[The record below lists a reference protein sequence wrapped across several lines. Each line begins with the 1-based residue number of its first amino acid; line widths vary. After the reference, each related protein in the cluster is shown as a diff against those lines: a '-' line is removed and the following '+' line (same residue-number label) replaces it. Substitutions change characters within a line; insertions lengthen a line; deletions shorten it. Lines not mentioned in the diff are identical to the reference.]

1 MASLPPMN
9 RQRRAL
15 LSVTDKSGLTEL
27 ARKLRDHDYELIA
40 SGGTA
45 NHLKNAGLPVR
56 EVNELTGFPEIFGG
70 RVKTLHPIIHGGILG
85 KREED
90 FAEVAELGV
99 VPIDVVCV
107 NLYRFEAKA
116 ESGAS
121 EADILEAIDIG
132 GPTLLRA
139 AAKNFTRVTVLS
151 DPIFYSDFMQELD
164 AHDGYTSES
173 FRQRM
178 AAATFARTAVY
189 NRHIAIWLAS
199 TLNSASPR
207 RKSSA
212 ISHFITLRYGE
223 NPHQQAWLELPPGPR
238 GEPELPSIG
247 LEQLGGKE
255 LSYNNLV
262 DVIAA
267 QKLVTDFVDPCCGII
282 KHTNPCGFGLGE
294 AESAL
299 GRALRCDPVSAFGG
313 VFAFNAP
320 VDLAV
325 AERLSTMF
333 LEVIIAPSYSSEALV
348 GLRQKKNLRILICD
362 RELFL
367 ESTTGRRRGYGKLV
381 LHQEEDAGFPEL
393 AEWSVVSGAEPDAET
408 TTALSMVW
416 KICKHGK
423 SNAIVIGNTE
433 GTLGVGFGQMSR
445 VDSVRIAIG
454 KAGDQDLDLR
464 GAVAA
469 SDGFFPF
476 PDGIE
481 HLAAA
486 GIRAVVA
493 PGGSIRD
500 KEVTE
505 TAKRLGLTLIFTNR
519 RHFNH

>member
-1 MASLPPMN
+1 MASVPPMN
-9 RQRRAL
+9 QRRRAL

-27 ARKLRDHDYELIA
+27 ALKLRDHDYDLIA

-45 NHLKNAGLPVR
+45 AYLKDAGLPVC
-56 EVNELTGFPEIFGG
+56 EVGDLTGFPEIFDG

-85 KREED
+85 RREED

-99 VPIDVVCV
+99 VSIDVVCV

-116 ESGAS
+116 ESGLP
-121 EADILEAIDIG
+121 EAEILEAIDIG
-132 GPTLLRA
+132 GPALLRA
-139 AAKNFTRVTVLS
+139 AAKNFLRVTVLS
-151 DPIFYSDFMQELD
+151 DPIFYPDFMQELD
-164 AHDGYTSES
+164 AHDGTTSES
-173 FRQRM
+173 FRRRM

-189 NRHIAIWLAS
+189 NRHIAIWLAG
-199 TLNSASPR
+199 TLTSASPR
-207 RKSSA
+207 GKSVA
-212 ISHFITLRYGE
+212 ISPFIPLRYGE
-223 NPHQQAWLELPPGPR
+223 NPHQQAWLEIPPGPS
-238 GEPELPSIG
+238 GTPELATIG

-262 DVIAA
+262 DLIAA
-267 QKLVTDFVDPCCGII
+267 QKLVSDFVEPCCGII
-282 KHTNPCGFGLGE
+282 KHTNPCGFGLGV
-294 AESAL
+294 AEPAL
-299 GRALRCDPVSAFGG
+299 DRALRCDPVSAFGG

-320 VDLAV
+320 IDVAV

-333 LEVIIAPSYSSEALV
+333 IEVIIAPAYSSGALAK
-348 GLRQKKNLRILICD
+348 LRRKKNLRILTCD
-362 RELFL
+362 RQLFL
-367 ESTTGRRRGYGKLV
+367 ESTPGRRRGYGKLV
-381 LHQEEDAGFPEL
+381 LHQEEDTGFPEL
-393 AEWSVVSGAEPDAET
+393 AEWKLASGTEPDAA
-408 TTALSMVW
+408 TAAALTMVW
-416 KICKHGK
+416 KVCKHGK

-445 VDSVRIAIG
+445 VDSVRIAIR

-464 GAVAA
+464 GTVAA

-481 HLAAA
+481 HLAGA

-500 KEVTE
+500 KEVAE
-505 TAKRLGLTLIFTNR
+505 TAKRLGLTLLFTNR